1 MKRIL
6 YNVLM
11 TGLFVSFGLLANAQS
26 RIVKGTVSGEG
37 DIGPLS
43 GVTVQVKGTSIGV
56 ITDDDGKFSLAVPQ
70 GRDVL
75 LFKSIGFVKQEVSIG
90 SNSNLSITL
99 QEDVMGLEE
108 AVVTALAIKKE
119 VRSLGYSTENVSG
132 EAVAKSGEVNVIQ
145 GLAAKTAG
153 VQVVGSG
160 GTPGAS
166 SKVLIRGNASF
177 TRSNQPLIV
186 VDGIPIDNSQGNMNG
201 SSASDY
207 PFNSGLSGI
216 NSSNRAVD
224 LNPEDIESVTILKGP
239 AATALY
245 GSRAGNG
252 AIIYTTKRYKSG
264 VKATYTT
271 SVEISSVNKLPA
283 LQDQYAQGVGGGV
296 PGGTATHIEGNPGP
310 DGLWF
315 TADDVSLG
323 TSASWGPKISD
334 DPNLKS
340 YDNIG
345 EFFQNGITWNNN
357 ISFSG
362 GTNKANY
369 RMSVGN
375 TRQTGMIPN
384 TEFKRTSVRI
394 TSDLN
399 LSEKLKLGGTANYIN
414 SGGTMA
420 QNGSNLSGVM
430 LGLTR
435 TPASYNLLGG
445 NGPDGWNLKSGNQHQ
460 YFFVYDNPYWTA
472 YENPNI
478 NQVNRVLGNVDVNYS
493 PMSWLNIAYKLG
505 TDYYNERRKQI
516 FAVHSWDPPNPT
528 GQIEEFNQSSR
539 EIYSDFIVS
548 LNKRFS
554 SDLAGDLS
562 IGNNFNHRES
572 QQLYLRG
579 RDMGIE
585 GFNNLSNTPDLY
597 AGEVNATVR
606 IASMFFTGNLD
617 WKRTLYLTVS
627 GRNDWASTFSPD
639 NRSNFYPAAN
649 ASFVF
654 TEMMPKN
661 TPLSKV
667 LSFGKMR
674 LGYAQTGI
682 EPPAYQTQTYYTQ
695 RAFTD
700 GFTNGISFPFLGVN
714 GFGTSVTLGN
724 TDLKPE
730 RQIGTEFGLDLR
742 LYNGRINVDYTYY
755 NQKSVDILLSKP
767 IAPSSGYRFLYT
779 NAGEMV
785 NKGHEIAINA
795 TPVKMENGFQWDIG
809 FNFTKNVNEVLKL
822 EDGVDEINIETAF
835 SSIGSFAI
843 VGDPYGALYGSKWK
857 RTADGQLLIS
867 PTTGL
872 PLLDPSRGNVGNPFP
887 DYLMNIRNSFS
898 YKGFELSA
906 LLDIREGGDIWCGT
920 CARLNRL
927 GRSEESANR
936 EETYVI
942 EGVVADANG
951 ESTGVAN
958 TMEIPAS
965 EYFQGYLGDR
975 GAAVEQAVFDGSW
988 VRLRELTLNYN
999 MDMSGM
1005 EKPIFKSLTLYVTG
1019 RNLWLSTD
1027 YPGVDP
1033 ETSLTGSGSNVNGF
1047 DYFNNPGTKSW
1058 IFGLRAGF

>member
-11 TGLFVSFGLLANAQS
+11 TSLFVSFGFLANAQS
-26 RIVKGTVSGEG
+26 RIVKGTVNGEG
-37 DIGPLS
+37 DDGPLS

-75 LFKSIGFVKQEVSIG
+75 LFKSIGYVSQEISIG
-90 SNSNLSITL
+90 SNSTISITL

-108 AVVTALAIKKE
+108 AVVTALAIRKE
-119 VRSLGYSTENVSG
+119 VRSLGYSTENISG

-160 GTPGAS
+160 GTPGSS
-166 SKVLIRGNASF
+166 SKILIRGNASF

-186 VDGIPIDNSQGNMNG
+186 VDGIPIDNSQGNMNK
-201 SSASDY
+201 STASDY
-207 PFNSGLSGI
+207 PFNAGLSGV

-252 AIIYTTKRYKSG
+252 VIVYTTKRYKSS
-264 VKATYTT
+264 VKATYST
-271 SVEISSVNKLPA
+271 SLEISSVNKLPE
-283 LQDQYAQGVGGGV
+283 LQDSYAQGVGGGV

-334 DPNLKS
+334 DPSLQS

-345 EFFQNGITWNNN
+345 NFFQNGITWNNN

-384 TEFKRTSVRI
+384 TEFNRTSIRI

-399 LSEKLKLGGTANYIN
+399 LTEKLKFGGTANYVN
-414 SGGTMA
+414 SGGTMV

-435 TPASYNLLGG
+435 TPASFDLLGG
-445 NGPDGWNLKSGNQHQ
+445 NGPDGWNLTSGNQHQ
-460 YFFVYDNPYWTA
+460 YFFVYDNPHWTA
-472 YENPNI
+472 FENPNFGS
-478 NQVNRVLGNVDVNYS
+478 VNRIIGNIDASYS
-493 PMSWLNIAYKLG
+493 PTSWLNIMYKLG
-505 TDYYNERRKQI
+505 TDYYTEARKQI

-528 GQIEEFNQSSR
+528 GQIEQFNTSSR
-539 EIYSDFIVS
+539 EVYSDLIFNLS
-548 LNKRFS
+548 KRLT
-554 SDLAGDLS
+554 SDLNGDLS
-562 IGNNFNHRES
+562 IGNNFNHRHS
-572 QQLYLRG
+572 QDLYLRG

-597 AGEVNATVR
+597 AGEVNTTVR
-606 IASMFFTGNLD
+606 IASLFFTGNLD

-649 ASFVF
+649 ASIVF
-654 TEMMPKN
+654 TELMPKN
-661 TPLSKV
+661 SSLSKV
-667 LSFGKMR
+667 LSFGKLR

-700 GFTNGISFPFLGVN
+700 GFTDGIGFPFLGVN
-714 GFGTSVTLGN
+714 GFGPQVTLGDPN
-724 TDLKPE
+724 LKPE
-730 RQIGTEFGLDLR
+730 RQIGTEIGLDLR
-742 LYNGRINVDYTYY
+742 LYNGRINIDYTYY

-767 IAPSSGYRFLYT
+767 IAPSSGFRFIYT

-785 NKGHEIAINA
+785 NKGHELSINT
-795 TPVKMENGFQWDIG
+795 TPVKLENGFQWDLG
-809 FNFTKNVNEVLKL
+809 FNFTRNVNEVLKL
-822 EDGVDEINIETAF
+822 DEGVDEINIETAF

-843 VGDPYGALYGSKWK
+843 VGDPYGALYGSRWK
-857 RTADGQLLIS
+857 RTSDGQLLID
-867 PTTGL
+867 PNTGL
-872 PLLDPSRGNVGNPFP
+872 PLLDPSRGNIGNPFP
-887 DYLMNIRNSFS
+887 DYLLNIRNTFSFA
-898 YKGFELSA
+898 GFELSA

-927 GRSEESANR
+927 GRTELSAAR

-942 EGVVADANG
+942 EGILADANG
-951 ESTGVAN
+951 ESTGQAN
-958 TMEIPAS
+958 TIAIPAS
-965 EYFQGYLGDR
+965 EYFQGYVGDR

-999 MDMSGM
+999 MDMGM
-1005 EKPIFKSLTLYVTG
+1005 FEKSIFKSLTLYVTG